1 MVVEEAVK
9 AVSTAWTC
17 SPPTFVTEKDPVT
30 FCGIEIRRHKESQGF
45 ELTQQ
50 AYEQELLERWP
61 QEKSSPQVQLRVPA
75 PDAED
80 ESDATAEEIKEAQAL
95 TGALL
100 WLSTRCRPE
109 LVFPVHVMAKHAV
122 KKPKLTIANG
132 HSIIRYLQAKSGG
145 LVYAKA
151 SWNGDWGPRQQLL
164 AKRHDHLLEVYSD
177 VSFAAATGWKS
188 TTGVSIYV
196 AGAIVAWMT
205 SSQPFVTQ
213 STAEAELV
221 ALTEAN
227 LCGQS
232 IQSLLEVMLELD
244 PQESPLEVIMAGVR
258 QHLEARGWVLRHL
271 RGTELVADGMTKQL
285 QGQSWD
291 RFLEDLG
298 GERSN
303 REDGTQ
309 RSQQVHQAKMAVA
322 YGGLLM
328 GQGVQ
333 QGNDNLR
340 TLGATM
346 MEIGTRLLQQWD
358 AWPDPEQTWRSMED
372 LSISGEEL
380 RQRGTEDEITEDD
393 YRGRDW

>member
-1 MVVEEAVK
+1 M
-9 AVSTAWTC
+9 
-17 SPPTFVTEKDPVT
+17 
-30 FCGIEIRRHKESQGF
+30 
-45 ELTQQ
+45 
-50 AYEQELLERWP
+50 
-61 QEKSSPQVQLRVPA
+61 
-75 PDAED
+75 
-80 ESDATAEEIKEAQAL
+80 
-95 TGALL
+95 
-100 WLSTRCRPE
+100 
-109 LVFPVHVMAKHAV
+109 
-122 KKPKLTIANG
+122 
-132 HSIIRYLQAKSGG
+132 
-145 LVYAKA
+145 
-151 SWNGDWGPRQQLL
+151 
-164 AKRHDHLLEVYSD
+164 
-177 VSFAAATGWKS
+177 
-188 TTGVSIYV
+188 
-196 AGAIVAWMT
+196 AWMT

-232 IQSLLEVMLELD
+232 IQSLLEVMLELG
-244 PQESPLEVIMAGVR
+244 PQESPLEVIMYGDNSASISMVTGNSGSSWRTCHLRIRAAGVR

-322 YGGLLM
+322 CGGLLI

-333 QGNDNLR
+333 QGNDNMR

-358 AWPDPEQTWRSMED
+358 AWPDPEQTWRSMVGPFD
-372 LSISGEEL
+372 LGG
-380 RQRGTEDEITEDD
+380 GTETERYRGRD

>member
-1 MVVEEAVK
+1 M
-9 AVSTAWTC
+9 
-17 SPPTFVTEKDPVT
+17 
-30 FCGIEIRRHKESQGF
+30 
-45 ELTQQ
+45 
-50 AYEQELLERWP
+50 
-61 QEKSSPQVQLRVPA
+61 PA

-80 ESDATAEEIKEAQAL
+80 ENDATAEEIKEAQAL

-188 TTGVSIYV
+188 TTGVAIYV

-232 IQSLLEVMLELD
+232 IQSLLEVMLELN
-244 PQESPLEVIMAGVR
+244 PQESPLEVIMYGDNSASISMVTGNSGSSWRTRHLRIRAAGVR
-258 QHLEARGWVLRHL
+258 QHLEARGWLLRHL

-291 RFLEDLG
+291 RFL
-298 GERSN
+298 
-303 REDGTQ
+303 
-309 RSQQVHQAKMAVA
+309 K
-322 YGGLLM
+322 
-328 GQGVQ
+328 
-333 QGNDNLR
+333 
-340 TLGATM
+340 
-346 MEIGTRLLQQWD
+346 
-358 AWPDPEQTWRSMED
+358 
-372 LSISGEEL
+372 ISGESGQIVRKEHKEVS
-380 RQRGTEDEITEDD
+380 RFIKQK
-393 YRGRDW
+393 WQ